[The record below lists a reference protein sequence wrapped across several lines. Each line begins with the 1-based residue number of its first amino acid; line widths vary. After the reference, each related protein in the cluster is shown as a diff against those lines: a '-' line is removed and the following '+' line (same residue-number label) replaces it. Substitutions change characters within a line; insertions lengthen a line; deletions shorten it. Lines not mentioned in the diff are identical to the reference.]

1 METTINPLDVVV
13 VVILLIS
20 AVLAFM
26 RGFVHEVLSIAAWI
40 GAAFAA
46 LYGLPYAQPY
56 ARDLINWT
64 IAADAGAFVFLFLV
78 TLFAL
83 SAGTRAIA
91 KGIQHSAF
99 NNLDRSLGFVY
110 GLARGAVVLCGF
122 VLILEWLMTQEEY
135 PAWIAEAKT
144 LPLME
149 VGAETLR
156 NVVPDSLR
164 SAETQ
169 AREATDQ
176 LEEAITLQ
184 ETLERLT
191 SPEPAP
197 ADDSGRDGGYTDSER
212 RQIDQL
218 FQTTDPE

>member
-1 METTINPLDVVV
+1 METTINPLDIVV

-26 RGFVHEVLSIAAWI
+26 RGFVHEVLSIAAWV

-46 LYGLPYAQPY
+46 LYGLPLVQPY
-56 ARDLINWT
+56 ARDLITWT
-64 IAADAGAFVFLFLV
+64 IAADAGAFVAIFL
-78 TLFAL
+78 L
-83 SAGTRAIA
+83 SLLAFSIGTRAIA
-91 KGIQHSAF
+91 RGIQHSAF
-99 NNLDRSLGFVY
+99 NNLDRSLGFVF

-122 VLILEWLMTQEEY
+122 VIILEWLMTPEEY
-135 PAWIAEAKT
+135 PQWIADAKA
-144 LPLME
+144 LPMME
-149 VGAETLR
+149 VGADALR
-156 NVVPDSLR
+156 NVVPEALR

-169 AREATDQ
+169 AREASEQ
-176 LEEAITLQ
+176 LEDAVTLK

-197 ADDSGRDGGYTDSER
+197 ADDSERDGGYTDSER

-218 FQTTDPE
+218 FETTDPE